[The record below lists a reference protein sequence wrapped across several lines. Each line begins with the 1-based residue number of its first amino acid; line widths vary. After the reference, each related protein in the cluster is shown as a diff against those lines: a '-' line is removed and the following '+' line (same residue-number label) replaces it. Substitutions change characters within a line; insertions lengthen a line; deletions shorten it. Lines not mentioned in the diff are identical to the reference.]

1 MRFSATDH
9 GPGIIENNSYLT
21 YSMPVSPAARFNLPP
36 LPLTAEAAAALAP
49 TVWHAAIGAE
59 PAAAAE
65 WMLQVARLGHPNAQT
80 ILGQWL
86 LDGHG
91 VSRNPNDALA
101 WFLKAAVQAHPMAIN
116 MAGRCFENGWGT
128 TEDAFAAANWY
139 HQAAKKGLDAGM
151 YNYANLLA
159 SGLGVTQ
166 DAAEALQWYRRAAAM
181 GHAKSMTKLGFFY
194 EDGRTW
200 HALSPG
206 LSVARE
212 VEISGANST
221 TPACWPRVDRW
232 ARRWTGCARYHSPQR
247 LALSSWRANNCWTRP
262 MPLSERLANPCLPP
276 PARLRRFEV
285 GNLRLKQPFPRP

>member
-36 LPLTAEAAAALAP
+36 LPLTAEAATALAP
-49 TVWHAAIGAE
+49 TIWHAAIGAE
-59 PAAAAE
+59 PAAAAQ

-101 WFLKAAVQAHPMAIN
+101 WFLKAAVQAHPIAIN
-116 MAGRCFENGWGT
+116 MVGRCFENGWGT
-128 TEDAFAAANWY
+128 AADAVKAAHY
-139 HQAAKKGLDAGM
+139 YRQAATKGLDAGM

-166 DAAEALQWYRRAAAM
+166 DATEALQWYRHAAAL
-181 GHAKSMTKLGFFY
+181 GHAKSMTKIGFFY
-194 EDGRTW
+194 EDGRVVAQDTAVAMEW
-200 HALSPG
+200 FGRGARGGDFRGQFNYASMLAGRGLMDEALVWLRKVPITATPGFRQLAGKQLLDSPHAVFRAVGQTMLATDRT
-206 LSVARE
+206 LASV
-212 VEISGANST
+212 
-221 TPACWPRVDRW
+221 
-232 ARRWTGCARYHSPQR
+232 
-247 LALSSWRANNCWTRP
+247 
-262 MPLSERLANPCLPP
+262 
-276 PARLRRFEV
+276 
-285 GNLRLKQPFPRP
+285 

>member
-21 YSMPVSPAARFNLPP
+21 YSMPVSPAARFDLPP
-36 LPLTAEAAAALAP
+36 LPLTAEAATALAP
-49 TVWHAAIGAE
+49 TIWHAAIGAE
-59 PAAAAE
+59 PAAAAQ

-128 TEDAFAAANWY
+128 TADAFAAANWY

-181 GHAKSMTKLGFFY
+181 GHAKSMTKIGFFY
-194 EDGRTW
+194 EDGRVVEQDLARALFWFGRGARGGDFRGQFNYASMLAARGLMGEALVWLRKVPITATPGFRQLAGKQLLDSP
-200 HALSPG
+200 HAVFRAVGQTMLATDRT
-206 LSVARE
+206 LASV
-212 VEISGANST
+212 
-221 TPACWPRVDRW
+221 
-232 ARRWTGCARYHSPQR
+232 
-247 LALSSWRANNCWTRP
+247 
-262 MPLSERLANPCLPP
+262 
-276 PARLRRFEV
+276 
-285 GNLRLKQPFPRP
+285 